1 MLDFLKTNIVGLL
14 GILLG
19 FLGIIIFWMESSW
32 RSRIH
37 SREQD
42 LLEKKFNAEE
52 ESRKKKQNWLETQQT
67 TLKEMSLSLSEKIAS
82 ELRRDSRWAAE
93 ALERTKLGPY
103 VDTLFGE
110 RKNHFREEKEL
121 IAQKF
126 VPVLLQRI
134 KWLIEQDDNARN
146 IYLCIDSGTTLY
158 PIFRNIGLETAKAY
172 HQNENWINS
181 LTIVTNNLPG
191 IEALMENGRTN
202 LGDRFSSL
210 AIKCKMLP
218 GTPLPIYSAVTGEDT
233 ERELQNLKDGATNDA
248 VFIGLTTGNW
258 VRIRKSNPRC
268 PVPLSRGGRH
278 PEFKQKLIKVCQ
290 EVYVVSPLGKIFA
303 NMSEIE
309 VNEMLELDPDAME
322 PSKKAYKETI
332 INDTCANSVK
342 LISTRRKQ
350 SRVLGLLSSY
360 LNGQLQT
367 RDTDGDNKEFVEA
380 TIGETHHFQFS
391 FDSLPMDKYLQM
403 EVEFPHSYTRKS
415 AFTEHFMNPGRQPV
429 H

>member
-1 MLDFLKTNIVGLL
+1 MLEFLKANIVGFL
-14 GILLG
+14 GVLLG
-19 FLGIIIFWMESSW
+19 FFGIIIFWLESRW

-42 LLEKKFNAEE
+42 LLEKKFKAEE
-52 ESRKKKQNWLETQQT
+52 ESREKKQDWLEAQQM
-67 TLKEMSLSLSEKIAS
+67 TLEEMSLNLSEKIAS
-82 ELRRDSRWAAE
+82 ELRKDSRWASE

-103 VDTLFGE
+103 ADTLFGE
-110 RKNHFREEKEL
+110 RKNHFRNEKEL

-134 KWLIEQDDNARN
+134 KWLLEESDNPRT

-172 HQNENWINS
+172 HQNEKWINS

-202 LGDRFSSL
+202 PGDRFSSL
-210 AIKCKMLP
+210 AVKCKILP
-218 GTPLPIYSAVTGEDT
+218 GSPLPIYSAITGKET
-233 ERELQNLKDGATNDA
+233 EIALQAIKDDAGESA

-278 PEFKQKLIKVCQ
+278 PEFKQSLIKACQ
-290 EVYVVSPLGKIFA
+290 EVYVISPLGKIFA
-303 NMSEIE
+303 NMSKLE
-309 VNEMLELDPDAME
+309 VNAMLGLDPNSIE
-322 PSKKAYKETI
+322 ESKKAYKEAKI
-332 INDTCANSVK
+332 DNVCADRVK

-350 SRVLGLLSSY
+350 TRLLGSLGSY
-360 LNGQLQT
+360 LNGQLQAKEI
-367 RDTDGDNKEFVEA
+367 DGDNKEFIEA
-380 TIGETHHFQFS
+380 SIGKTHHFQFS
-391 FDSLPMDKYLQM
+391 FDSLPMDEYLQM
-403 EVEFPHSYTRKS
+403 EVEFPHPYTRKS
-415 AFTEHFMNPGRQPV
+415 KFTEHFMNPGNL
-429 H
+429 